1 MQNNSPI
8 KGRRIS
14 NQIKLTGK
22 VLKKKTASEVEI
34 LGPSGRDLDTSVVA
48 KIQLMQYEN
57 LKSHMQQCQSE
68 LKVAKSTEKIKKKK
82 SLDRTAAIKKSQ
94 QLYKKKKKSTK
105 IKKSVSAERVKSQT
119 LEFSSPE
126 CIRRKKAA
134 TFFNEKPNTLQDH
147 REQLGLSFLN
157 KIGTKRIDQILE
169 RNRMSSIEHS
179 HHPPLTPEKHRIPH
193 QIKHYIKEKKKFYSQ
208 LESIKQQSMLEKKKH
223 IDENLR
229 SLAEIAKRNSLSN
242 SRSPPR
248 DSTNKISAKPLM
260 LSYVANRKSTSRK
273 SGVPKSLKE
282 QFKQLEARYKTL
294 KSNSDVI
301 SLRESR
307 NYEHEMKEQAAKC
320 IQRWFKGYKVR
331 KFWQKKKQKKLLK
344 IQQLQQLKDTEMA
357 RWDNLKSFLQNL
369 QVKQD
374 IVVISDLIE
383 SLIKYAD
390 FNKENVLQ
398 NNIEQPQIKLKPQKL
413 IIEKTEVFPPQIGQI
428 LQLRGELIKEREKK
442 EKQILKDL
450 LVQERISPR
459 SFGLKEQE
467 IVKWGEKEF
476 QALES
481 SKQAIKDGWFKAYET
496 IQKTQK
502 DLRFVQKLGDDH
514 FSKMMPVSVSQS
526 NLLKNQL
533 HDLKINLL
541 RASYSEESLIDQKK
555 KPLQNSEQLDI
566 QEQQLVSY
574 NSNQSNKT
582 LSSYI
587 QVRDVPLDM
596 EEQGQ
601 VENLQYVQTHVG
613 YVKQYLEDIK
623 IIVKNHY
630 KNQFLQIIN
639 LSIGPSPF
647 EILRFFRLTE
657 EMLEQSLDGGFI
669 HQAVLSLEIFS
680 MKEKVGAEDV
690 CVNEMERIHNKAIF
704 DAFNEALDYHRPFG
718 IKGRPLPWR
727 KNVIC
732 RQVNLVEEAL
742 EKSSIRV
749 VQWAETLSGI
759 LLPQGSQMDNDI
771 LPQVREERLDKMLK
785 QEIFET
791 DDRWQEFD
799 EEHTEV
805 ALELSELIFNHLIT
819 EVITELRI

>member
-22 VLKKKTASEVEI
+22 VLKKKTASEIEI
-34 LGPSGRDLDTSVVA
+34 VGPSGRDMDTSV
-48 KIQLMQYEN
+48 YEN

-68 LKVAKSTEKIKKKK
+68 LKVGKSTEKIKKKK

-119 LEFSSPE
+119 IEFSSPE
-126 CIRRKKAA
+126 CVRRKKAA
-134 TFFNEKPNTLQDH
+134 TFFNEKPNSLQDH
-147 REQLGLSFLN
+147 RERLGLTFLN

-179 HHPPLTPEKHRIPH
+179 HHPPLTPEKHRYPYE
-193 QIKHYIKEKKKFYSQ
+193 IKHYMKEKKKFYSQ
-208 LESIKQQSMLEKKKH
+208 LESIKQQSMQEKRKH

-307 NYEHEMKEQAAKC
+307 NYEHEMKDQAAKC
-320 IQRWFKGYKVR
+320 IQRWYKGYKTR
-331 KFWQKKKQKKLLK
+331 RLWEKKKQKKLFK
-344 IQQLQQLKDTEMA
+344 KQQLQQLKDTEIK
-357 RWDNLKSFLQNL
+357 RWDNLKIFLQNL

-374 IVVISDLIE
+374 IIVIADLIE

-390 FNKENVLQ
+390 FNKENILQ
-398 NNIEQPQIKLKPQKL
+398 NNVEQPQIKLKPQKL
-413 IIEKTEVFPPQIGQI
+413 IIDKTEVFPPQIGQI

-467 IVKWGEKEF
+467 IVKWGEKELE
-476 QALES
+476 ALHN
-481 SKQAIKDGWFKAYET
+481 SKQVIKDGWFKAYET

-514 FSKMMPVSVSQS
+514 FNKMMPLSVSQS

-533 HDLKINLL
+533 NDLKINLL
-541 RASYSEESLIDQKK
+541 RASYSEENLLDQKK

-587 QVRDVPLDM
+587 QVRDVPLDV

-601 VENLQYVQTHVG
+601 IQNLQYVQTHVG

-623 IIVKNHY
+623 IIVKNQY

-639 LSIGPSPF
+639 LCIGPSPF

-657 EMLEQSLDGGFI
+657 EMLEQSLDGGFV
-669 HQAVLSLEIFS
+669 HQAVLNLEIFS
-680 MKEKVGAEDV
+680 IKEKVGTEEL

-732 RQVNLVEEAL
+732 RQVNSVEETL
-742 EKSSIRV
+742 EKSAFRV

-759 LLPQGSQMDNDI
+759 LLPQGTQVDNDI

-819 EVITELRI
+819 EVITELRN

>member
-22 VLKKKTASEVEI
+22 LLKKKTASEVEI
-34 LGPSGRDLDTSVVA
+34 LGPSGRDMDTSV
-48 KIQLMQYEN
+48 YEN

-126 CIRRKKAA
+126 CVRRKKAA

-147 REQLGLSFLN
+147 RDQLGLSFLN

-179 HHPPLTPEKHRIPH
+179 HHPPLTPEKHRFPH
-193 QIKHYIKEKKKFYSQ
+193 EIKHYIKEKKKFYSQ

-248 DSTNKISAKPLM
+248 DSTNKVSAKPLM

-320 IQRWFKGYKVR
+320 IQRWFKGFKAR
-331 KFWQKKKQKKLLK
+331 KLWQKKKEKKLLK
-344 IQQLQQLKDTEMA
+344 IQQFQLLKDTEMA

-369 QVKQD
+369 QVKQE
-374 IVVISDLIE
+374 IVVMADLIE
-383 SLIKYAD
+383 CLIKYAD

-398 NNIEQPQIKLKPQKL
+398 NNVEKPQIKLKPQKL

-467 IVKWGEKEF
+467 IVKWGEKELE
-476 QALES
+476 ALES

-514 FSKMMPVSVSQS
+514 FNKMMPVSVSQS

-541 RASYSEESLIDQKK
+541 RASYSEECLIDQKK
-555 KPLQNSEQLDI
+555 KPLQHSEQLDM
-566 QEQQLVSY
+566 QEQQLASY

-596 EEQGQ
+596 EEQGL

-623 IIVKNHY
+623 LIVKNQY
-630 KNQFLQIIN
+630 QNQFLQIIN

-732 RQVNLVEEAL
+732 RQVNSVEETL

-749 VQWAETLSGI
+749 VLWAETLSGI

>member
-22 VLKKKTASEVEI
+22 VLKKKTGSEIEI
-34 LGPSGRDLDTSVVA
+34 VGPSGRDMDTSV
-48 KIQLMQYEN
+48 YEN
-57 LKSHMQQCQSE
+57 LKCHMQQCQSE
-68 LKVAKSTEKIKKKK
+68 VKVGKSTEKIKKKK

-119 LEFSSPE
+119 IEFSSPE
-126 CIRRKKAA
+126 CVRRKKAA
-134 TFFNEKPNTLQDH
+134 TFFNEKPNGLQDH
-147 REQLGLSFLN
+147 RERLGLTFLN

-179 HHPPLTPEKHRIPH
+179 NHPPLTPEKHRYPH
-193 QIKHYIKEKKKFYSQ
+193 EIKHYMKEKKKFYSQ
-208 LESIKQQSMLEKKKH
+208 LESIKQQSMLEKRKH

-273 SGVPKSLKE
+273 SGVTKSLKE
-282 QFKQLEARYKTL
+282 QFKQLEARYKTI

-320 IQRWFKGYKVR
+320 IQRWYKGCKAR
-331 KFWQKKKQKKLLK
+331 RLWQKKKQKKLFK
-344 IQQLQQLKDTEMA
+344 KQQLQQLKDTEII
-357 RWDNLKSFLQNL
+357 RWDNLKKFLQNL

-374 IVVISDLIE
+374 IIVIADLIE

-413 IIEKTEVFPPQIGQI
+413 IIEKKEVFPPQIGQI
-428 LQLRGELIKEREKK
+428 LQLRGELIKERERK

-467 IVKWGEKEF
+467 IVKWGEKELE
-476 QALES
+476 ALQN

-502 DLRFVQKLGDDH
+502 DLRFVQKLGDEN
-514 FSKMMPVSVSQS
+514 FSKMMPLSVSQS

-533 HDLKINLL
+533 NDLKINLL
-541 RASYSEESLIDQKK
+541 RASYSEENLLDQKK
-555 KPLQNSEQLDI
+555 KPLQNSEQLVDV

-601 VENLQYVQTHVG
+601 MENQFYVQTHVG

-623 IIVKNHY
+623 IIVKNQY
-630 KNQFLQIIN
+630 QNQFLQIIN

-669 HQAVLSLEIFS
+669 HQAVLSLDIFS
-680 MKEKVGAEDV
+680 FKEKVGTEEL

-727 KNVIC
+727 KNVIY
-732 RQVNLVEEAL
+732 RQVNSVEETLNRSAN
-742 EKSSIRV
+742 RV

-759 LLPQGSQMDNDI
+759 LLPQGTQVDNDI

-785 QEIFET
+785 QEISET

>member
-22 VLKKKTASEVEI
+22 VLKKKTASEIEI
-34 LGPSGRDLDTSVVA
+34 VGPSGRDMDTSV
-48 KIQLMQYEN
+48 YEN

-82 SLDRTAAIKKSQ
+82 SLDRHAAIKKSQ

-126 CIRRKKAA
+126 CVRRKKAA

-147 REQLGLSFLN
+147 RERLGLSFLN

-169 RNRMSSIEHS
+169 RNRMSSIEQS
-179 HHPPLTPEKHRIPH
+179 HHPPLTPEKHRFP
-193 QIKHYIKEKKKFYSQ
+193 QQLKHYMKEKKKFYSQ

-320 IQRWFKGYKVR
+320 IQRWFKGYKAR
-331 KFWQKKKQKKLLK
+331 KLWQKKKQKKLLK
-344 IQQLQQLKDTEMA
+344 LQQLQQLKDTEIA

-369 QVKQD
+369 QIKQD
-374 IVVISDLIE
+374 MVVMADFIE

-390 FNKENVLQ
+390 FNKENVLS

-428 LQLRGELIKEREKK
+428 LYLRGELIKEREKK

-467 IVKWGEKEF
+467 IQKWGEKEME
-476 QALES
+476 ALES
-481 SKQAIKDGWFKAYET
+481 SKQAIKAGWFKAYET

-533 HDLKINLL
+533 NDLKINLL
-541 RASYSEESLIDQKK
+541 RVSYSEENLIDQKK
-555 KPLQNSEQLDI
+555 KPLQHSEQLDI

-623 IIVKNHY
+623 LIVKNQY
-630 KNQFLQIIN
+630 QNQFLQIIN

-669 HQAVLSLEIFS
+669 HQAVLNLEIFS
-680 MKEKVGAEDV
+680 IKEKVGADDV
-690 CVNEMERIHNKAIF
+690 LVNEMERIHNKAIF

-727 KNVIC
+727 KNVIF
-732 RQVNLVEEAL
+732 RQVSSVEDTL
-742 EKSSIRV
+742 EKSALRV

-759 LLPQGSQMDNDI
+759 LLPQGSQVDNDI

>member
-34 LGPSGRDLDTSVVA
+34 IGPSGRDMDTSVVA
-48 KIQLMQYEN
+48 KIQIMQYEN

-68 LKVAKSTEKIKKKK
+68 LKVAKN
-82 SLDRTAAIKKSQ
+82 RHAAIKKSQ

-126 CIRRKKAA
+126 YVRRKKAA
-134 TFFNEKPNTLQDH
+134 TFFNEKPNTLLDH
-147 REQLGLSFLN
+147 RERLGLSFLN

-169 RNRMSSIEHS
+169 RNRMSSIEQS
-179 HHPPLTPEKHRIPH
+179 HHPPLTPEKHRFPH
-193 QIKHYIKEKKKFYSQ
+193 ELKHYMKEKKKFYSQ
-208 LESIKQQSMLEKKKH
+208 LDSIKQQSMLEKKKH

-248 DSTNKISAKPLM
+248 DSTNKVSAKPLM

-320 IQRWFKGYKVR
+320 IQRWFKGFKAR
-331 KFWQKKKQKKLLK
+331 KLWLKKKQKKLLK
-344 IQQLQQLKDTEMA
+344 IQQFQQMKDSEMV
-357 RWDNLKSFLQNL
+357 RWDNLKAFLQNL

-374 IVVISDLIE
+374 MVVLADLIE
-383 SLIKYAD
+383 SLIRYAD
-390 FNKENVLQ
+390 FNKENVLS
-398 NNIEQPQIKLKPQKL
+398 NTIEQPQIKLKPQKL
-413 IIEKTEVFPPQIGQI
+413 IIEKSEVFPPQIGQI
-428 LQLRGELIKEREKK
+428 LYLRGELIKEREKK

-450 LVQERISPR
+450 LVLERISPR

-467 IVKWGEKEF
+467 IQKWGEKELE
-476 QALES
+476 ALEI

-533 HDLKINLL
+533 NDLKINLL
-541 RASYSEESLIDQKK
+541 RASYSEENLIDQKK
-555 KPLQNSEQLDI
+555 KPLQHSDI
-566 QEQQLVSY
+566 
-574 NSNQSNKT
+574 
-582 LSSYI
+582 I
-587 QVRDVPLDM
+587 QFKLIKQDFVIIHPRSRIRDVPIET

-623 IIVKNHY
+623 LIVKNQY
-630 KNQFLQIIN
+630 QNQFLQIIN

-669 HQAVLSLEIFS
+669 HQAVLNLDIFS
-680 MKEKVGAEDV
+680 IKEKVGTEEV

-727 KNVIC
+727 KNVIY
-732 RQVNLVEEAL
+732 RQVSSVEDTL
-742 EKSSIRV
+742 EKSAIRV
-749 VQWAETLSGI
+749 MQWAETLSGI
-759 LLPQGSQMDNDI
+759 LLPQGSQVDNDI

-819 EVITELRI
+819 EVITELKI

>member
-34 LGPSGRDLDTSVVA
+34 IGPSGRDMDTSV
-48 KIQLMQYEN
+48 YEN

-82 SLDRTAAIKKSQ
+82 SLDRHAAIKKSQ

-126 CIRRKKAA
+126 CVRRKKAA

-147 REQLGLSFLN
+147 RERLGLSFLN

-169 RNRMSSIEHS
+169 RNRMSSIEQS
-179 HHPPLTPEKHRIPH
+179 HHPPLTPEKHRFPH
-193 QIKHYIKEKKKFYSQ
+193 EIKHYMKEKKKFYSQ
-208 LESIKQQSMLEKKKH
+208 LDSIKQQSMLEKKKH

-248 DSTNKISAKPLM
+248 DSTNKVSAKPLM

-273 SGVPKSLKE
+273 SGVPKSLRE

-320 IQRWFKGYKVR
+320 IQRWFKGFKAR
-331 KFWQKKKQKKLLK
+331 KLWQKKKEKKLLK
-344 IQQLQQLKDTEMA
+344 IQQFQQLKDSEMA
-357 RWDNLKSFLQNL
+357 RWDNLKAFLQNL

-374 IVVISDLIE
+374 MVVMADLIE

-390 FNKENVLQ
+390 FNKENVLS
-398 NNIEQPQIKLKPQKL
+398 NTIEQPQIKLKPQKL
-413 IIEKTEVFPPQIGQI
+413 IIEKSEVFPPQIGQI
-428 LQLRGELIKEREKK
+428 LYLRGELIKEREKK

-467 IVKWGEKEF
+467 IQKWGEKELE
-476 QALES
+476 ALEI

-533 HDLKINLL
+533 NDLKINLL
-541 RASYSEESLIDQKK
+541 RASYSEENLIDQKK
-555 KPLQNSEQLDI
+555 KPLQHSEQLDN
-566 QEQQLVSY
+566 QEQQLASY

-587 QVRDVPLDM
+587 QVRDVPIEA

-613 YVKQYLEDIK
+613 YVKHYLEDIK
-623 IIVKNHY
+623 LIVKNQY
-630 KNQFLQIIN
+630 QNQFLQIIN

-669 HQAVLSLEIFS
+669 HQAVLNLDIFS
-680 MKEKVGAEDV
+680 IKEKVGTEEV

-732 RQVNLVEEAL
+732 RQVNSVEDTL
-742 EKSSIRV
+742 EKSAIRV

-759 LLPQGSQMDNDI
+759 LLPQGSQVDNDI

-785 QEIFET
+785 QEVFET

-819 EVITELRI
+819 EVITELKI